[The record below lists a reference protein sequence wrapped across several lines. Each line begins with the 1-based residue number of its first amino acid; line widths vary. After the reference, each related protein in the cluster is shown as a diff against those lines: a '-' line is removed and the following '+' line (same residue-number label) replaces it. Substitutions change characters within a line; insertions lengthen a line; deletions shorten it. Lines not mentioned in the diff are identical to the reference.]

1 MAIPQDVLRLIE
13 RFDRHRDDYKCGRY
27 DETLLRREF
36 VEPFF
41 EALGW
46 DIGNKFGH
54 AEAYK
59 DVIREDAMK
68 TGGAIKAP
76 DYCFRAGGV
85 RKFFLEAKKP
95 SINLKDD
102 PTPAFRLRR
111 YAWSAK
117 LPLSILTD
125 FEEFIVY
132 DGRVKPE
139 KNDKPSTARILCLHY
154 RDYEQRWEEITSI
167 FSREA
172 ALRGSLD
179 QYAESNKVKRGTVE
193 VDAALLRE
201 IESWRDSMAHNLA
214 LRNPALTQRDLN
226 FAVQRTID
234 RIIFLRICEDRG
246 IERYGRLL
254 ELLRSGEVYKN
265 LITLFHRADERY
277 NSGLFHF
284 QHEKGRPEPP
294 DLLTP
299 GLDIDDKP
307 LKEIIKGLYYP
318 DGPYEFSV
326 ISADILGQV
335 YEQFLG
341 KVIRLTPSHQA
352 KVEDKPEVRKAGGVY
367 YTPTYIVEYIVKHTV
382 GQLCEGKTPKQ
393 IAKFR
398 ILDPAC
404 GSGSFLI
411 GAYQYLLD
419 WHLNWYIADG
429 PEKHTRQLY
438 RGATGEWR
446 LTTAERKRVLLNNIY
461 GVDIDAQAVEVTKL
475 SLLLKVLEGE
485 SEETLSAQLRLFHER
500 ALPDLSSNIKCGN
513 SLIEVDFYER
523 EQVELLDEEERHRVN
538 VFAWGGEFE
547 EIMGEGGFHAV
558 IGNPPYVRAERLE
571 RHQLSYFKNKYSAE
585 GQTDLYLLFIERALN
600 LLRAG
605 GYFAFITPKF
615 LLFNLDAEPTRRRMM
630 RSTILRISDV
640 GRAFKGVNTEC
651 AISVLTSKSRNHS
664 KVEIEVLS
672 KGGNLEWANSIRQR
686 NFRNFPNLIFNIY
699 LTELDLAII
708 KKIKG
713 CAKPLSSFLS
723 IKRGMEIGKKAVRD
737 SAEGVMTLLGEDVGR
752 YFTAYGRTYVDPGA
766 AEVKRL
772 LSYSQVN
779 EKILI
784 RRVCSNITATIDA
797 EGYCYT
803 KNLYGA
809 LNQSGMSL
817 EYFLGLINSKLMNYF
832 FKKYFTTK
840 KKDIFPEFQKYQLD
854 NLPIRPINL
863 FDPIDKELHQK
874 MIALVDRML
883 TLNSEMLSAKTS
895 YERNA
900 LRQHINASSRRI
912 DRLVYRL
919 YGISDE
925 EVAIVEAAVP

>member
-1 MAIPQDVLRLIE
+1 MSIPQDVLRLIE
-13 RFDRHRDDYKCGRY
+13 RFDRHRDDYKCRRY
-27 DETLLRREF
+27 DETRIRREF
-36 VEPFF
+36 IEPFF

-54 AEAYK
+54 AEAHK
-59 DVIREDAMK
+59 DVIHEGAIK
-68 TGGAIKAP
+68 PGGAIKAP

-132 DGRVKPE
+132 DGRVRPE
-139 KNDKPSTARILCLHY
+139 KNDKPSTARILYLHY
-154 RDYEQRWEEITSI
+154 SDYEQRWGEITSI

-172 ALRGSLD
+172 VLRGSFD
-179 QYAESNKVKRGTVE
+179 QYAESNKVKKGTVE

-201 IESWRDSMAHNLA
+201 IESWRDSLARNLA
-214 LRNPALTQRDLN
+214 LRNPGLTQRDLN

-234 RIIFLRICEDRG
+234 RIIFLRICEDRR
-246 IERYGRLL
+246 IERYGGLL
-254 ELLRSGEVYKN
+254 ELLHTGEVYKN

-294 DLLTP
+294 DPMTP
-299 GLDIDDKP
+299 RLDIDDKP
-307 LKEIIKGLYYP
+307 LREIIKGLYYP
-318 DGPYEFSV
+318 DSPYEFSV

-341 KVIRLTPSHQA
+341 KVIRLTPCHQA

-367 YTPTYIVEYIVKHTV
+367 YTPAYIVEYIVKHTV
-382 GQLCEGKTPKQ
+382 GRLCEGKTPKQ
-393 IAKFR
+393 VAKFR

-438 RGATGEWR
+438 RGATGERR
-446 LTTAERKRVLLNNIY
+446 LTAAERKRVLLNNIY

-485 SEETLSAQLRLFHER
+485 SEETLSAQLRLFHGR
-500 ALPDLSSNIKCGN
+500 SLPDLSSNIKCGN
-513 SLIEVDFYER
+513 SLIEADFYEG
-523 EQVELLDEEERHRVN
+523 EQAEFLDEEERHHMN
-538 VFAWGGEFE
+538 AFAWEDEFE

-571 RHQLSYFKNKYSAE
+571 RRQLSYFKNKYSAE
-585 GQTDLYLLFIERALN
+585 GQADLYLLFIERALN

-615 LLFNLDAEPTRRRMM
+615 LLFNLDAEATRRRMM
-630 RSTILRISDV
+630 GSSILRISDV
-640 GRAFKGVNTEC
+640 GQAFKGVNTEC
-651 AISVLTSKSRNHS
+651 AISVLTSKSRNHG

-672 KGGNLEWANSIRQR
+672 KRGSLEWANSIRQR
-686 NFRNFPNLIFNIY
+686 SFRNFPNLIFNIY

-708 KKIKG
+708 KKIKK

-772 LSYSQVN
+772 LSHSQVG

-784 RRVCSNITATIDA
+784 RRVCSDITATIDG

-809 LNQSGMSL
+809 LNQSDMSL

-854 NLPIRPINL
+854 NLPIRPIDL
-863 FDPIDKELHQK
+863 SDPADKELHQK
-874 MIALVDRML
+874 MTTLVDRML
-883 TLNSEMLSAKTS
+883 TLNSEMLGARTS

-900 LRQHINASSRRI
+900 LRQHINDTGHQI

-925 EVAIVEAAVP
+925 EIAIVEDAVP